1 MTSPAKLPIQ
11 GVKKVATSVEKS
23 VGKVV
28 GRRDSVLARKSIR
41 ESLVSLAGLIGCA
54 VRDEDGRDIGRL
66 VDVVVRHGEDAYP
79 PVSGLIVKVGQRKS
93 FIDGARI
100 SKLTHNE
107 IRLSSTTINLTDYK
121 RREGESLLDGDVLD
135 HQIVDVNGLRVV
147 RSSDLYLAPLDKEI
161 RVVGVDISFMTFL
174 RRIFPGALGRR
185 ATPQH
190 VLDWSTVASLAG
202 NTGVVQTSGSKKAL
216 SQLRPADLADLI
228 EDLAGREQSALIEML
243 DPELAAD
250 ALEEMEDEELQ
261 GLLRGLTEER
271 AAELLSRME
280 PDESAEVLRDLDEEH
295 AEDIL
300 KAMDS
305 KMAKQLRQLI
315 SFDETLAGGIM
326 TTHMVVAHEDD
337 TVADALK
344 SLVENRD
351 RDISDGV
358 VIVDG
363 KGKLMDHIAIIE
375 LVAAK
380 PGAALSTLIGPP
392 YPTAVNIDSPMDEVI
407 EEFSNNRGASIVVI
421 DEKGKPV
428 GRILADDLVD
438 ALKPEEQHGLSKG
451 SGALT

>member
-1 MTSPAKLPIQ
+1 
-11 GVKKVATSVEKS
+11 
-23 VGKVV
+23 
-28 GRRDSVLARKSIR
+28 
-41 ESLVSLAGLIGCA
+41 
-54 VRDEDGRDIGRL
+54 L
-66 VDVVVRHGEDAYP
+66 VDVVVKHGQDAYP
-79 PVSGLIVKVGQRKS
+79 PVSGLIVKVGLRRS

-100 SKLTHNE
+100 AKLERHQ
-107 IRLSSTTINLTDYK
+107 IKLSSTTINLTDYK
-121 RREGESLLDGDVLD
+121 RRSDESLLDADVLD

-161 RVVGVDISFMTFL
+161 RVVGVDISFVTFL

-190 VLDWSTVASLAG
+190 VLDWATVASLAD
-202 NTGVVQTSGSKKAL
+202 TSGVVKTSGSKTAL

-261 GLLRGLTEER
+261 GLLRGLSEER

-280 PDESAEVLRDLDEEH
+280 PDESAEVLRDLSDEH
-295 AEDIL
+295 REDIL
-300 KAMDS
+300 KAMDV

-315 SFDETLAGGIM
+315 AFDETLAGGIM
-326 TTHMVVAHEDD
+326 TTHMVFAQEND
-337 TVADALK
+337 TCGAALAR
-344 SLVENRD
+344 LVENRD

-363 KGKLMDHIAIIE
+363 KGKLVDHIQIIE

-380 PGAALSTLIGPP
+380 STALLSTLIGPP
-392 YPTAVNIDSPMDEVI
+392 YPTSVQIDSPLEEVI

-451 SGALT
+451 TGALS